1 MVADIDQKL
10 LSVSVLVQSMST
22 TFSSQIGSVKIISRR
37 RLKIRYGEL

>member
-10 LSVSVLVQSMST
+10 LSVSVLVDGFS

-37 RLKIRYGEL
+37 RLKIGYGEL